1 MLLLLVSREYV
12 VILEVALCVVKTEN
26 IPDPLLEAG
35 MVVVLQSVVI
45 VQVKDVLHVHD
56 GPCVKQ

>member
-12 VILEVALCVVKTEN
+12 VILEALCVVKTEN